1 MVYVLVGGALAAL
14 VTRTVTRSI
23 EDAASALKQVQ
34 RGDLDVR
41 VNVGS
46 ADEIGV
52 LEDGVNRMVEALRD
66 RNALYRTAADGSVEN
81 GYTLR
86 IVNKDTATRSFTV
99 RIEGPEGIVLVEA
112 DAVHEAAPEEVL
124 TVPVTLRAP
133 AGVAKGRIDLRVVVE
148 SDAGV
153 KAVEET
159 RFFGPF

>member
-1 MVYVLVGGALAAL
+1 VVRPRVLVYGALLLAVFAGFVFGIL
-14 VTRTVTRSI
+14 NRTPLI
-23 EDAASALKQVQ
+23 
-34 RGDLDVR
+34 LDV
-41 VNVGS
+41 
-46 ADEIGV
+46 
-52 LEDGVNRMVEALRD
+52 MRD
-66 RNALYRTAADGSVEN
+66 RNALYRTAADGGIEN

-86 IVNKDTATRSFTV
+86 IVNKDIVPRTFTV
-99 RIEGPEGIVLVEA
+99 RIEGAEGIVLVEA
-112 DAVHEAAPEEVL
+112 GATHAAAAEQVL